1 MLPEKFLERMKLQ
14 LGEEYPSFLESLE
27 RPRAVALRFNPLKGT
42 QPALPFVQ
50 AQVPWE
56 PMGFYYDPQSRP
68 GLHPYHEAGV
78 YYLQEASAMSAV
90 ALLQPQPGEWVCDL
104 CAAPGGKTTQIAG
117 RMSGEGLL
125 LCNEINPKRAKI
137 LSRNMERMGIANALV
152 TNEHPEKLAQRF
164 AGCFDRVLIDAPCS
178 GEGMF
183 RKEEAA
189 VTDWS
194 EETVEMCA
202 RRQREILH
210 SGAALLR
217 PGGRLVYSTCTFAPQ
232 ENEETVAA
240 FLADH
245 PDFVAEYVDAPWFT
259 PSDNSSWRIWPHKV
273 LGEGHFAA
281 VLRKLG
287 EEERDI
293 PKTAA
298 FQQLPK
304 EWTDFAKEL
313 HIDLP
318 KGFAISF
325 GQSIYWV
332 PEDFPDLKGLK
343 VERPGLELG
352 CAKKGRFE
360 PAHAL
365 ALWLS
370 ECGCVQNYSADSSEI
385 AAYLHG
391 NVVPSTKKGWCLVT
405 VDGYSLGWGK
415 GDGTVLKNHYPKGLR
430 RMA

>member
-137 LSRNMERMGIANALV
+137 LSRNIERLGVANALV

-194 EETVEMCA
+194 VETVEMCA

-245 PDFVAEYVDAPWFT
+245 PEFVAEYVDAPWFT

-293 PKTAA
+293 PKTAVA
-298 FQQLPK
+298 QQLPK
-304 EWTDFAKEL
+304 EWADFAKEL

-430 RMA
+430 RMT

>member
-1 MLPEKFLERMKLQ
+1 MLPEKFLERMKKQ
-14 LGEEYPSFLESLE
+14 LGEEYPCFLQSLE
-27 RPRAVALRFNPLKGT
+27 RPRAVALRFNPLKGE

-50 AQVPWE
+50 DRVPWE
-56 PMGFYYDPQSRP
+56 KQGFYYDPQTRP

-117 RMSGEGLL
+117 RMMGEGLL

-137 LSRNMERMGIANALV
+137 LSRNIERMGVANALV
-152 TNEHPEKLAQRF
+152 TNEHPERLAQRF

-210 SGAALLR
+210 SGAAMLR

-245 PDFVAEYVDAPWFT
+245 PEFVAEYVDASWFT
-259 PSDNSSWRIWPHKV
+259 PSQNSSWRIWPHKV

-287 EEERDI
+287 EEDREE
-293 PKTAA
+293 PKPVSS
-298 FQQLPK
+298 QKKPK
-304 EWTDFAKEL
+304 EWDDFAKNLE
-313 HIDLP
+313 IALP
-318 KGFAISF
+318 EGNCITF
-325 GQSIYWV
+325 GQSLYWV
-332 PEDFPDLKGLK
+332 PEGMPELKGLK

-352 CAKKGRFE
+352 SAKKGRFE

-365 ALWLS
+365 ALWLRS
-370 ECGCVQNYSADSSEI
+370 CSCVQDYSADSKEI

-391 NVVPSTKKGWCLVT
+391 DVVASCQKGWCLVT
-405 VDGYSLGWGK
+405 VDGYSIGWGK

-430 RMA
+430 RLS